1 VSRVKIAIL
10 GATGMVGREML
21 AILIERG
28 FVPSDIRL
36 LASARSAGREVA
48 QAGHVWTVEAT
59 TPEAFDGVDLVLASA
74 GGDVS
79 RKWAPIAVSR
89 GATVIDN
96 TSAFRLDPSV
106 PLVIPEINAHALEDH
121 RGIIAN
127 PNCSTAILLMVL
139 HPLRRLATIKRV
151 VVSTYQSVSGAGREA
166 VEELRAQSR
175 QVLDGERPSVQ
186 VLSAPI
192 AFNLIPTIDAM
203 TDQGYTREE
212 LKFTHETR
220 KIFEEPLFMIS
231 GTCIRVPVE
240 VGHSESVNIEFDR
253 VLDLEVV
260 RATLAQAPGV
270 RVVDDRKALQF
281 PQPLEAAGLDDV
293 LVGRLRA
300 DISHPHAIQ
309 CWVVGDNLRRG
320 AALNAVLIAE
330 MLRDRGWIK
339 GQRQAATS
347 TMDA

>member
-1 VSRVKIAIL
+1 MSSLKIAIL
-10 GATGMVGREML
+10 GATGMVGHEML
-21 AILIERG
+21 TILLERG
-28 FVPSDIRL
+28 FAPQDIRL
-36 LASARSAGREVA
+36 LASARSAGREVNRD
-48 QAGHVWTVEAT
+48 GHTWIVEAT
-59 TPEAFDGVDLVLASA
+59 TPEAFDGVDVVLASA

-79 RKWAPIAVSR
+79 REWASIAVSR

-96 TSAFRLDPSV
+96 TSAFRLDPGV
-106 PLVIPEINAHALEDH
+106 PLVIPEINAHALEYH

-139 HPLRRLATIKRV
+139 NPLRRLATIKRV

-166 VEELRAQSR
+166 VEELRVQSR
-175 QVLDGERPSVQ
+175 EILDGEAPTVQ
-186 VLSAPI
+186 ALSAPI

-203 TDQGYTREE
+203 TDLGYTREE

-220 KIFEEPLFMIS
+220 KIFEEPLFMIT

-240 VGHSESVNIEFDR
+240 VGHSESVNVEFDR
-253 VLDLEVV
+253 VLDLEVI

-270 RVVDDRKALQF
+270 KVVDDRKANHF
-281 PQPLEAAGLDDV
+281 PQPRDAAGRDEV
-293 LVGRLRA
+293 LVGRLRL

-330 MLRDRGWIK
+330 VLRERGWVK
-339 GQRQAATS
+339 GQRVPAS
-347 TMDA
+347 S